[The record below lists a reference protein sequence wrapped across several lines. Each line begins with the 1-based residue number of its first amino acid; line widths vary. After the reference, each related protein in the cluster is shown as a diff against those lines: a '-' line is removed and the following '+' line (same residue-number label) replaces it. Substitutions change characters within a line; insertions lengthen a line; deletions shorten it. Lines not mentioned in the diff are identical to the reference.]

1 MPLLT
6 PRSESMQNNSL
17 DEDHPLEGGFEGNQE
32 MHHLRVGLFG
42 MLVLAVAMTGCQSGP
57 ARTGLV
63 SKFRGVPTSVV
74 NNQFQPVVH
83 KSSQPDDSVVLEGD
97 PADEQPASGWKSL
110 LYPFQKKR
118 PRIPLPL
125 SPKIANGDDRADE
138 GF

>member
-63 SKFRGVPTSVV
+63 SNLHDEPTPVV
-74 NNQFQPVVH
+74 NNQLQPVVH
-83 KSSQPDDSVVLEGD
+83 KSSQPDHSVVLEGD
-97 PADEQPASGWKSL
+97 PADEQPASDWKSL
-110 LYPFQKKR
+110 FNPFQKKW

-125 SPKIANGDDRADE
+125 SPKTANGDDRTDE